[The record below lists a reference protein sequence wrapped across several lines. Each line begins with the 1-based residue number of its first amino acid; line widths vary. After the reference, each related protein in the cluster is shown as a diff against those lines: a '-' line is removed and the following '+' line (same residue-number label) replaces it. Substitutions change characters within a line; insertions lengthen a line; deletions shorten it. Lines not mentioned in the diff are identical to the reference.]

1 MNMEFQR
8 LATPPR
14 QATRLDDIEG
24 RFDQTIMWSAVFL
37 AALGLVMVGSSSI
50 AVAEGL
56 GVGPFHFLI
65 RHAVFLGLG
74 AVLAGLIMRVELR
87 EMERHSHLLVM
98 LGILLLL
105 AVFIPG
111 IGRTVN
117 GARRW
122 LNLGITGFQAVEA
135 VKLFLIIWM
144 ASYLARY
151 RDQVQSQWTA
161 AFKPFLVVGAMV
173 LLLLAQ
179 PDFGS
184 AALLIALTLCL
195 IWLGGV
201 RPVHVLVPLTVLTPL
216 MVMVAMS
223 ESYRM
228 RRLTSFMDP
237 WKDPFNDGFQ
247 LTQAL
252 IAIGRGEWAGVG
264 LGGSVQKLF
273 YLPEAHTDFIFSVMA
288 EELGFIG
295 IVALLSLIGLLV
307 WRAFKLGL
315 RAVEM
320 GRGFAGFC
328 ALGVGLRLALQSVVS
343 IGVNLG
349 LLPTKGLTLPFVS
362 SGGSSVL
369 MSCAALG
376 LLLRVSYELDRS
388 ERQVARHKESRAAPI
403 EIVPVDEAL
412 DLGPAPQPLRLGSRG
427 RLRIEPSLGE
437 IA

>member
-1 MNMEFQR
+1 MNMEFHR
-8 LATPPR
+8 HAESPR
-14 QATRLDDIEG
+14 QATRLEEIEG
-24 RFDQTIMWSAVFL
+24 RFDRSIACMVVLL
-37 AALGLVMVGSSSI
+37 AAFGLVMVGSSSI

-56 GVGPFHFLI
+56 GVGPHHFLL

-74 AVLAGLIMRVELR
+74 ALLAALIMRVELR
-87 EMERHSHLLVM
+87 ELERHSHLLVL
-98 LGILLLL
+98 LGLVLLL

-111 IGRTVN
+111 LGRTVN

-151 RDQVQSQWTA
+151 RDQVQSEWTA

-173 LLLLAQ
+173 MLLLFQ

-184 AALLIALTLCL
+184 AVLLLAITLCL

-201 RPVHVLVPLTVLTPL
+201 RLLHVLVPVSVVTPIMVL
-216 MVMVAMS
+216 VALS

-273 YLPEAHTDFIFSVMA
+273 YLPEAHTDFIFSVIA

-295 IVALLSLIGLLV
+295 IVALLTVIGLLV

-328 ALGVGLRLALQSVVS
+328 ALGVGVWLALQSVVS

-349 LLPTKGLTLPFVS
+349 LLPTKGLTLPLVS

-369 MSCAALG
+369 MSCAAFA

-388 ERQVARHKESRAAPI
+388 ERQVARHKESRQPVQLTPI
-403 EIVPVDEAL
+403 EEPLV
-412 DLGPAPQPLRLGSRG
+412 LGPAPQPLRLGSRG

>member
-1 MNMEFQR
+1 MNMEFNRQHEG
-8 LATPPR
+8 PR
-14 QATRLDDIEG
+14 QATRIDEIEG
-24 RFDQTIMWSAVFL
+24 RFDQPILWLSVLL
-37 AALGLVMVGSSSI
+37 AAFGLVMVGSSSI

-56 GVGPFHFLI
+56 NVGPFHFLI

-74 AVLAGLIMRVELR
+74 AVLAAVITRVELR
-87 EMERHSHLLVM
+87 ELERHSHLLV
-98 LGILLLL
+98 LIGILLLL

-135 VKLFLIIWM
+135 VKLFLIVWM

-151 RDQVQSQWTA
+151 RDQVQSEWIA

-184 AALLIALTLCL
+184 AALLIGITLCL

-201 RPVHVLVPLTVLTPL
+201 RLLHVLVPTAVIAPL

-223 ESYRM
+223 ESYRV

-288 EELGFIG
+288 EELGFVG
-295 IVALLSLIGLLV
+295 ILGLLAMIGLLV
-307 WRAFKLGL
+307 WRAFRLGL

-328 ALGVGLRLALQSVVS
+328 ALGVGLWLALQSVVS

-349 LLPTKGLTLPFVS
+349 LLPTKGLTLPLVS

-388 ERQVARHKESRAAPI
+388 ERQVARHKESRALPEPVVMDEPI
-403 EIVPVDEAL
+403 VV
-412 DLGPAPQPLRLGSRG
+412 GPAPQPLRLGSRG

>member
-1 MNMEFQR
+1 MEFNRQHEG
-8 LATPPR
+8 PR
-14 QATRLDDIEG
+14 QATRIDEIEG
-24 RFDQTIMWSAVFL
+24 RFDQPILWLSVLL
-37 AALGLVMVGSSSI
+37 AAFGLVMVGSSSI

-56 GVGPFHFLI
+56 NVGPFHFLI

-74 AVLAGLIMRVELR
+74 AVLAAVITRVELR
-87 EMERHSHLLVM
+87 ELERHSHLLV
-98 LGILLLL
+98 LIGILLLL

-135 VKLFLIIWM
+135 VKLFLIVWM

-151 RDQVQSQWTA
+151 RDQVQSEWIA

-184 AALLIALTLCL
+184 AALLIGITLCL

-201 RPVHVLVPLTVLTPL
+201 RLLHVLVPTAVIAPL

-223 ESYRM
+223 ESYRV

-288 EELGFIG
+288 EELGFVG
-295 IVALLSLIGLLV
+295 ILGLLAMIGLLV
-307 WRAFKLGL
+307 WRAFRLGL

-328 ALGVGLRLALQSVVS
+328 ALGVGLWLALQSVVS

-349 LLPTKGLTLPFVS
+349 LLPTKGLTLPLVS

-388 ERQVARHKESRAAPI
+388 ERQVARHKESRALPEPVVMDEPI
-403 EIVPVDEAL
+403 VV
-412 DLGPAPQPLRLGSRG
+412 GPAPQPLRLGSRG

>member
-8 LATPPR
+8 YSDTPR
-14 QATRLDDIEG
+14 QATRLEEIEG
-24 RFDQTIMWSAVFL
+24 RFDRTIACMVVLL
-37 AALGLVMVGSSSI
+37 AAFGLVMVGSSSI

-74 AVLAGLIMRVELR
+74 AVLAALIMKVELR
-87 EMERHSHLLVM
+87 ELERHSHLLVL
-98 LGILLLL
+98 LGIVLLL

-111 IGRTVN
+111 LGRTVN

-151 RDQVQSQWTA
+151 RDQVQSEWTA

-173 LLLLAQ
+173 MLLLLQ

-184 AALLIALTLCL
+184 AALLLGITLCL

-201 RPVHVLVPLTVLTPL
+201 RLLHVLVPVSVMTPIMVL
-216 MVMVAMS
+216 VAMS

-252 IAIGRGEWAGVG
+252 IAIGRGEWSGVG

-273 YLPEAHTDFIFSVMA
+273 YLPEAHTDFIFSVIA

-295 IVALLSLIGLLV
+295 IVALLSVIGVLV

-328 ALGVGLRLALQSVVS
+328 ALGVGLWLALQSVVS

-349 LLPTKGLTLPFVS
+349 LLPTKGLTLPLVS

-369 MSCAALG
+369 MSCAAFA

-388 ERQVARHKESRAAPI
+388 ERQVARHKESRQAVLLTPI
-403 EIVPVDEAL
+403 EEPLV
-412 DLGPAPQPLRLGSRG
+412 LGPAPQPLRLGSRG